1 MKNLLISVLVLC
13 VALSFTASAQS
24 PQWQTYRLVNSG
36 TAYANNDVDTISGIP
51 AALGGFNNVIFE
63 VRAADSVSITKVY
76 IDRSPNGRAAASYSL
91 YDSLSTLADVHNTGS
106 VVAGTL
112 RGPAV
117 DKLGGVGWQYRL
129 RITFAS
135 SANGTT
141 SATYGAVL
149 KFHP

>member
-1 MKNLLISVLVLC
+1 MKNLLISLVVLV
-13 VALSFTASAQS
+13 VAVGVSQAQS
-24 PQWQTYRLVNSG
+24 PQWQVYRLVSSG
-36 TAYANNDVDTISGIP
+36 TAYANDDIDTVSAIP
-51 AALGGFNNVIFE
+51 AAIGGFNNVIFE

-76 IDRSPNGRAAASYSL
+76 VDRSANGRAAASYSV
-91 YDSLSTLADVHNTGS
+91 YDSLSTLADTHNTGS
-106 VVAGTL
+106 VVVGTL

-129 RITFAS
+129 RIQFAS

-149 KFHP
+149 KFNP

>member
-1 MKNLLISVLVLC
+1 MKNLLISVLVLV

-36 TAYANNDVDTISGIP
+36 TSYANDDIDTVSAIP

-63 VRAADSVSITKVY
+63 VRATDSVSISKVY
-76 IDRSPNGRAAASYSL
+76 VDRSPNGRGAASYSV
-91 YDSLSTLADVHNTGS
+91 YDSLSTLADTHNSSS
-106 VVAGTL
+106 VVVGTL
-112 RGPAV
+112 RGTAV

-129 RITFAS
+129 RIVFAS

-141 SATYGAVL
+141 SPTYGAVL